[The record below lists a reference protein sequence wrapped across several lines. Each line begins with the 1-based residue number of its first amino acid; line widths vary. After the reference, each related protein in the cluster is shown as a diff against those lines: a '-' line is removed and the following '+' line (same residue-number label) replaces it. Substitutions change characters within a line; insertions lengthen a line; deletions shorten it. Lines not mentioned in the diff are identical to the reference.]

1 MPLPL
6 RHISA
11 SLLVGL
17 ALSGP
22 AAADVG
28 IVAIGDFGLG
38 GDRERSTGA
47 AVERFRGPRPADARV
62 TLGDNDY
69 TERPVAFR
77 RNWRAAFGW
86 AADDGLL
93 VAGTLGNHDVRV
105 DGGRYEFGP
114 LGMPGR
120 YYQRRVGD
128 VSLFLLDSNNLG
140 PAQLRWLD
148 GALRRTDAVW
158 KVVAFHH
165 PPFSCGG
172 YLGEKRVRRL
182 LVPLFERHDVDLV
195 LSGHDHNYE
204 RFAPTDPK
212 GSPDPTKGLRQWVV
226 GTGGASIRPFRVAA
240 PGHGSCRS
248 PRPVRHGRAGGA
260 TRRAPASGTAAWP
273 RSAACAAP
281 RPARARRR
289 AHARSPCAP
298 PWRRGGRAR

>member
-28 IVAIGDFGLG
+28 IVAIGDFGVG
-38 GDRERSTGA
+38 GDRARRPGA
-47 AVERFRGPRPADARV
+47 GVERFLGPRPAVALV

-172 YLGEKRVRRL
+172 YLGDQRVRRA
-182 LVPLFERHDVDLV
+182 LVPLFERRDVDLV
-195 LSGHDHNYE
+195 LSGHDHNYQRFRRAGVTYVVHGGGGARLYRLRSCPRWFPP
-204 RFAPTDPK
+204 RFAARTVR
-212 GSPDPTKGLRQWVV
+212 GWVYLR
-226 GTGGASIRPFRVAA
+226 AA
-240 PGHGSCRS
+240 PGSLR
-248 PRPVRHGRAGGA
+248 VRAIGRWGGVQDDLVLY
-260 TRRAPASGTAAWP
+260 P
-273 RSAACAAP
+273 
-281 RPARARRR
+281 
-289 AHARSPCAP
+289 
-298 PWRRGGRAR
+298 

>member
-28 IVAIGDFGLG
+28 IVAIGDFGVG

-47 AVERFRGPRPADARV
+47 AVARVRGARPAAARGS
-62 TLGDNDY
+62 LGDNDY
-69 TERPVAFR
+69 TPRPGANPR
-77 RNWRAAFGW
+77 HGRAAVGW
-86 AADDGLL
+86 ATAVPAPRL
-93 VAGTLGNHDVRV
+93 AIFWNHDVRV

-172 YLGEKRVRRL
+172 YLGDQRVRRA
-182 LVPLFERHDVDLV
+182 LVPLFERRDVDLV
-195 LSGHDHNYE
+195 LSGHDHNYQRFRRAGVTYVVHGGGGARLYRLRSCPRWFPP
-204 RFAPTDPK
+204 RFAARK
-212 GSPDPTKGLRQWVV
+212 VRGWVYLR
-226 GTGGASIRPFRVAA
+226 AA
-240 PGHGSCRS
+240 PGSLR
-248 PRPVRHGRAGGA
+248 VRAIGRWGGVQDDLVLY
-260 TRRAPASGTAAWP
+260 P
-273 RSAACAAP
+273 
-281 RPARARRR
+281 
-289 AHARSPCAP
+289 
-298 PWRRGGRAR
+298 